1 MSNSTLIAEDVSVE
15 FSGLRALDGVTLKLD
30 PGEIVGLIG
39 PNGSG
44 KTTLINAITGQVPL
58 AGGEVRLGE
67 AKLSGLSPRSIALKG
82 IARSFQIVRLFNN
95 LTVIENIESAA
106 LAHGDGLRM
115 ARQKAAALLEELR
128 SQPPASALPRT
139 LQDWLVQEFG
149 IRSMRAPEWSE
160 SEIYLSMPR
169 PGGDAWISID
179 LEGGA
184 VEYER
189 TDRGWIS
196 YLNDLHKGRNAG
208 TAWSWFIDVFAVAT
222 MVFAITGLFLL
233 QMHAGRRPATWPV
246 VGLGL
251 VVPLLLAILFI
262 H

>member
-1 MSNSTLIAEDVSVE
+1 MEQDRGQWRACWLKTLHQWHWISSAFCLVGMLL
-15 FSGLRALDGVTLKLD
+15 FSATGITLNHASQ
-30 PGEIVGLIG
+30 I
-39 PNGSG
+39 
-44 KTTLINAITGQVPL
+44 
-58 AGGEVRLGE
+58 E
-67 AKLSGLSPRSIALKG
+67 AKP
-82 IARSFQIVRLFNN
+82 QV
-95 LTVIENIESAA
+95 E
-106 LAHGDGLRM
+106 LRE
-115 ARQKAAALLEELR
+115 AQLPTALLEELQ
-128 SQPPASALPRT
+128 SQPQPGSLPQS
-139 LQDWLVQEFG
+139 LQDWLGQEFG
-149 IRSMRAPEWSE
+149 IRSMRDPERSE

-169 PGGDAWISID
+169 PGGDAWVSID
-179 LEGGA
+179 LASGG

-208 TAWSWFIDVFAVAT
+208 KAWGWFIDVFAVAT

-251 VVPLLLAILFI
+251 VIPLLLAILFI